1 MALSKMDAEYITLS
15 QSMQDLSPL
24 QEKVFKK
31 EFIPRCSAHFKA
43 YIETVKEPHHQLL
56 IKTMLICQS
65 DILNIL
71 WDLSITLGANHPAW
85 RLKFNQFHPPINF

>member
-43 YIETVKEPHHQLL
+43 YIETVKEPP
-56 IKTMLICQS
+56 S
-65 DILNIL
+65 SVVN
-71 WDLSITLGANHPAW
+71 
-85 RLKFNQFHPPINF
+85 